1 MYLFDHYRSL
11 CAYKLECY
19 TLNKPCPKNLNIIII
34 AIIIIIV
41 IKRRAIQWRMSFPAV
56 WWPNVYEYYI
66 YTRICILCASRPY
79 SLMHEIPSSIFVF
92 LTKTLASNLFPS
104 PSSSAV
110 SLRRLLPS
118 RQEPKRWWVNRW
130 THTHTYTH
138 TLNNF
143 KCLLATK
150 PIERRAEPTNTKK
163 NPSSIM
169 VDDAMLLYGLIR
181 RFACLSKM
189 RSVDGCQECVCVCVW
204 TCKCVW
210 VHRVSVYTR
219 VTSERCH

>member
-79 SLMHEIPSSIFVF
+79 SLMHEIPSSIYSYSWQ
-92 LTKTLASNLFPS
+92 KPS
-104 PSSSAV
+104 PLIYFPLPRA
-110 SLRRLLPS
+110 LLCLCVVFF
-118 RQEPKRWWVNRW
+118 RHDKNQNDDGWIGEH
-130 THTHTYTH
+130 THTHIHIHWTTS
-138 TLNNF
+138 NAF
-143 KCLLATK
+143 SQ
-150 PIERRAEPTNTKK
+150 P
-163 NPSSIM
+163 NPSKGELNQRTQKKIHHLSWSTTRCCST
-169 VDDAMLLYGLIR
+169 GLFAA

-189 RSVDGCQECVCVCVW
+189 RSVDGCQECVCVCVD
-204 TCKCVW
+204 V
-210 VHRVSVYTR
+210 
-219 VTSERCH
+219 